1 MGLFYPESRFYK
13 GLSVDNHAKA
23 FVYTNSMAKR
33 THSIFRLRYHEK
45 FKTITLAGKV
55 LDVGG
60 TKNAYYQTLFQGAAV
75 FTVMNISETYGY
87 DIKAD
92 AEQPFPIPDASYDH
106 VLCLNVLELLY
117 DYELTLRE
125 CFRVLKPGGTLV
137 CVNPFLVQVHHN
149 PRDYFRFTDY
159 ALRRMFEEAGFAVRE
174 LEAMACGPFAV
185 AYHHTSWLLPGFLR
199 VPYRHLATA
208 TDALLKKCSTKYATL
223 SANYPVGYFL
233 LASK

>member
-1 MGLFYPESRFYK
+1 M
-13 GLSVDNHAKA
+13 DNHMKA
-23 FVYTNSMAKR
+23 FVYTDSMAKR

-45 FKTITLAGKV
+45 FKSITLDGKV

-60 TKNAYYQTLFQGAAV
+60 TKNGHYQSLFRGGAA
-75 FTVMNISETYGY
+75 FTVMNISDTYGY

-125 CFRVLKPGGTLV
+125 CFRVLKPGCTLI

-149 PRDYFRFTDY
+149 PNDYFRFTDR
-159 ALRRMFEEAGFAVRE
+159 AMKRIFEEAGFTVKE
-174 LEAMACGPFAV
+174 LEPMACGAFAV
-185 AYHHTSWLLPGFLR
+185 ACHHTSWLLPGFLR
-199 VPYRHLATA
+199 DIYRVIAVGMDSFLIN
-208 TDALLKKCSTKYATL
+208 LSKKYAEL
-223 SANYPVGYFL
+223 SKNYPIGYFL
-233 LASK
+233 IATR